1 MPALQSADTSISTMA
16 ADLIRALTAAHRI
29 KPTATSC
36 HSAWRPKPGRR
47 STYRGGTSVQT
58 TGTSSHDPQPM
69 DRTVVYQRD
78 SRVARLPGT
87 AVELGED
94 DAAADAGRIFDL
106 NVIAGRVVSK
116 SNSESWPSLRYA
128 GIEVH

>member
-1 MPALQSADTSISTMA
+1 
-16 ADLIRALTAAHRI
+16 
-29 KPTATSC
+29 
-36 HSAWRPKPGRR
+36 
-47 STYRGGTSVQT
+47 
-58 TGTSSHDPQPM
+58 M

-116 SNSESWPSLRYA
+116 SNSESWPSVCTENLNPDVVMVKPAEDR
-128 GIEVH
+128 V